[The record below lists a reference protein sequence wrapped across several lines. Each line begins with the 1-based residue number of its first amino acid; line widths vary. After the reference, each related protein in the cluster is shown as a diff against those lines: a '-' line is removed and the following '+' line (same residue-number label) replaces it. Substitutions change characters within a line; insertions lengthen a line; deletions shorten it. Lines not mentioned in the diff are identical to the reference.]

1 MFSFPK
7 WFCKFTAPPEV
18 CGRLSCAISL
28 QYLVFFILAV
38 LAVLLGVLWHHISI
52 LVCISLVTNEVEYFS
67 DVYWPFGYP
76 LLSSLFKSFVHYFY
90 WIFFFLSIWRSF
102 FVFFSYSKC
111 ESFVEHVLQMLLP
124 ICRFCFYSANN
135 VFWWIGV
142 FILLLS
148 SSFIINVLCFV

>member
-102 FVFFSYSKC
+102 FVFFFLFK
-111 ESFVEHVLQMLLP
+111 M
-124 ICRFCFYSANN
+124 
-135 VFWWIGV
+135 W
-142 FILLLS
+142 
-148 SSFIINVLCFV
+148 VLCWACIANASSNMQVLFLLC